1 MFMSGMFTD
10 FFRTFSRVNRL
21 NFSVLAHLNIPSS
34 SSLPVLVNIS
44 PATTPTRR
52 LVPPTILNKPQ
63 ANNIS
68 SLHNIATTFFN
79 ELIYRWGRTTVISV
93 TQCVLD
99 LALIVSV
106 HASLPSLCVAP
117 NFSVEEYKKK
127 YQQIID
133 PLKCTSNET
142 EIVLSS
148 KTAIVSQMSS
158 TNTQSMIRS
167 KSPDIL
173 TFYNSIKSNQANIR
187 YAKCMIVDHLICFIG
202 KNIFFLFS
210 DEEFDHK
217 LISTVDSIVIPD
229 SNINSTETHI
239 IDYSFSFSNRTGD

>member
-1 MFMSGMFTD
+1 MK
-10 FFRTFSRVNRL
+10 
-21 NFSVLAHLNIPSS
+21 IPSR

-52 LVPPTILNKPQ
+52 LIPPTILNKPQ
-63 ANNIS
+63 QDNIS
-68 SLHNIATTFFN
+68 SYHNIATTFFN

-117 NFSVEEYKKK
+117 NFSIEEYKKK

-133 PLKCTSNET
+133 PLKCTSNEIEEMPSHT
-142 EIVLSS
+142 GL
-148 KTAIVSQMSS
+148 
-158 TNTQSMIRS
+158 TNTQTMIRS
-167 KSPDIL
+167 KSPEIL

-187 YAKCMIVDHLICFIG
+187 NAKCMIIDD
-202 KNIFFLFS
+202 KIFDLQ
-210 DEEFDHK
+210 K
-217 LISTVDSIVIPD
+217 YCSIV
-229 SNINSTETHI
+229 
-239 IDYSFSFSNRTGD
+239 